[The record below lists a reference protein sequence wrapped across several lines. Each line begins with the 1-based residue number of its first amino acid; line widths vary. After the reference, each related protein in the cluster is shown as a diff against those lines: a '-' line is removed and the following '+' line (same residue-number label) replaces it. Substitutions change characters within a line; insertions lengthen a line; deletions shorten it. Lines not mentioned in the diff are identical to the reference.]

1 MKRKILVLLSLQF
14 SIYALFGQN
23 ITGKWYKVQHPNAS
37 LVINIEKNND
47 NYFGTFNWEQKD
59 WINVVNAPLENLII
73 KDDSLLFELTYA
85 SFKPNFKLQK
95 DNETGTYKGFFYLN
109 GRQIEPVTLSRIP
122 PERDMTIA
130 PIVEKTY
137 TRQDTLRGKIT
148 DERAWWNLTHYD
160 LDFELDIENKFIK
173 GSNTITYTVLE
184 SKNDMQI
191 DLQPPLKITKVIQA
205 GESLTFTQEGNA
217 YFIHLKENQIKGAS
231 KEIEVFYEGNPKEA
245 PRAPWDGGFSWEKD
259 ANGKPV
265 VFTSCQGEGAS
276 LWWPNKD
283 HMYDEPDN
291 GMTISVTVPEDLMA
305 VANGKLTA
313 TEKKDNGTTT
323 YQWTVV
329 NPINSYGVALNVAD
343 YVHFSDPY
351 NGMKGTLACDYYVL
365 PEHLEQ
371 AKVQFKQAH
380 LMLEAFEYWFGPYPF
395 YEDSYK
401 LVEGVGMEH
410 QSSIGYSGGYVN
422 GFNGTDSSGSGWG
435 LKFDYLIIHES
446 GHEWF
451 ANNITYKDMAD
462 MWVHEGFTT
471 YSEAL
476 YVEYHF
482 GKKAGED
489 YIKGISHSIAND
501 IPIIGDYNVNDTDY
515 TQDAYMKSATVLH
528 TLRQVIN
535 DDEKWRATLTGLN
548 TEFYHKTVT
557 STDIE
562 NYIAQ
567 QSGLD
572 LGKFFD
578 QYLRTT
584 QIPTLEYYFK
594 DNTFAYRWTNA
605 VPGFNMPVKV
615 KLDNKEQWIKPT
627 TNWTHEYT
635 KDTKKE
641 LIIDSNFYVAGF
653 KNMKERDNK

>member
-1 MKRKILVLLSLQF
+1 MKKTTLITLCLQLSIF
-14 SIYALFGQN
+14 TLFGQN
-23 ITGKWYKVQHPNAS
+23 ITGKWHEIANPNAS
-37 LVINIEKNND
+37 LEITLDKTSD
-47 NYFGTFNWEQKD
+47 NYSGIFNWEGKSG
-59 WINVVNAPLENLII
+59 INAVNSPLNDVTV
-73 KDDSLLFELTYA
+73 KNDSLFFELTYRD
-85 SFKPNFKLQK
+85 FRLNYKLQK
-95 DNETGTYKGFFYLN
+95 DNETDTYKGFFYVN
-109 GRQIEPVTLSRIP
+109 GRQIAPATLSRIP
-122 PERDMTIA
+122 IARDMTVA

-137 TRQDTLRGKIT
+137 SRQDTLKGKIT
-148 DERAWWNLTHYD
+148 DERAWWNLTHYN
-160 LDFELDIENKFIK
+160 LDFELDIENKYLK

-184 SKNDMQI
+184 PNKLMQI
-191 DLQPPLKITKVIQA
+191 DLQPPLKITKVVQA
-205 GESLTFTQEGNA
+205 GEALTFTQDGNA
-217 YFIHLKENQIKGAS
+217 YFIQLKQNQVKGSS
-231 KEIEVFYEGNPKEA
+231 KALEVFYEGNPKEA

-259 ANGKPV
+259 ANGKPF

-313 TEKKDNGTTT
+313 TEKKDNGTTK

-329 NPINSYGVALNVAD
+329 NPINNYGVALNVAD

-351 NGMKGTLACDYYVL
+351 KGMKGTLACDYYVL
-365 PEHLEQ
+365 PENLEK

-401 LVEGVGMEH
+401 LVEGVAMEH
-410 QSSIGYSGGYVN
+410 QSSVGYSGYTN
-422 GFNGTDSSGSGWG
+422 GREGRGDMSGSGWG
-435 LKFDYLIIHES
+435 LKFDYMLIHES

-482 GKKAGED
+482 GKKAGEE
-489 YIKGISHSIAND
+489 YIKGLSHNIGNE
-501 IPIIGDYNVNDTDY
+501 IPIIGDYDVNDKDI
-515 TQDAYMKSATVLH
+515 TQDVYRKGATLLH

-535 DDEKWRATLTGLN
+535 DDEKWRTILTGLN

-557 STDIE
+557 TGEIE
-562 NYIAQ
+562 NYISQ
-567 QSGLD
+567 QSGLN
-572 LGKFFD
+572 LKSFFD
-578 QYLRTT
+578 QYLRTV
-584 QIPTLEYYFK
+584 QIPTLEYYFE
-594 DNTFAYRWTNA
+594 DNKFAYHWINA
-605 VPGFNMPVKV
+605 LPGFNMPLKV
-615 KLDNKEQWIKPT
+615 KLDGKEQWIKPT

-635 KDTKKE
+635 KDPAKE
-641 LIIDSNFYVAGF
+641 LSIDANFYVAGF
-653 KNMKERDNK
+653 KNMK

>member
-1 MKRKILVLLSLQF
+1 MKSKLLILLCLQLSIGSL
-14 SIYALFGQN
+14 YAQN
-23 ITGKWYKVQHPNAS
+23 ITGKWYEIEDPNGNLEITIDKTS
-37 LVINIEKNND
+37 D
-47 NYFGTFNWEQKD
+47 NYSGIFNWEWKGSLRT
-59 WINVVNAPLENLII
+59 VNAPIDQII
-73 KDDSLLFELTYA
+73 VKNDSLFFELTQLN
-85 SFKPNFKLQK
+85 FKFNYKLQK
-95 DNETGTYKGFFYLN
+95 NSETDTYIGFYYIGT
-109 GRQIEPVTLSRIP
+109 RQLRPVTLSRNPI
-122 PERDMTIA
+122 ERDMTVSA
-130 PIVEKTY
+130 VPEKIY
-137 TRQDTLRGKIT
+137 TKQDTLRGKIT
-148 DERAWWNLTHYD
+148 DERAWWNLTHYN
-160 LDFELDIENKFIK
+160 LDFELDIENKYLK

-184 SKNDMQI
+184 SKKLMQI
-191 DLQPPLKITKVIQA
+191 DLQPPLKITKVVQA
-205 GESLTFTQEGNA
+205 GEALTFTQDGNA
-217 YFIHLKENQIKGAS
+217 YLIQLKQNQVKGSS
-231 KEIEVFYEGNPKEA
+231 KAVDVFYEGNPKEA

-259 ANGKPV
+259 ANGKPF

-313 TEKKDNGTTT
+313 TEKKDNGTTK
-323 YQWTVV
+323 YQWKIV
-329 NPINSYGVALNVAD
+329 NPINNYGVALNVAD

-351 NGMKGTLACDYYVL
+351 NGIKGTLACDYYVL
-365 PEHLEQ
+365 PENIEK

-401 LVEGVGMEH
+401 LVDGVGMEH
-410 QSSIGYSGGYVN
+410 QSSVGYSGKYINGYN
-422 GFNGTDSSGSGWG
+422 GIDNSGTGWG

-462 MWVHEGFTT
+462 IWVHEGFTN

-482 GKKAGED
+482 GKKAGEE
-489 YIKGISHSIAND
+489 YINGLSHRIAND
-501 IPIIGDYNVNDTDY
+501 VPIIGDYDVNDKDHTGDIY
-515 TQDAYMKSATVLH
+515 AKGATLLH

-535 DDEKWRATLTGLN
+535 DDEKWRAILSGLN
-548 TEFYHKTVT
+548 EEFYHKTVT
-557 STDIE
+557 TADVE
-562 NYIAQ
+562 NYISKQA
-567 QSGLD
+567 GLD
-572 LGKFFD
+572 LKTFFD

-594 DNTFAYRWTNA
+594 DNKFAYRWTNA
-605 VPGFNMPVKV
+605 VSGFDMPLKV
-615 KLDNKEQWIKPT
+615 KLDDKEQWIKPT
-627 TNWTHEYT
+627 TIWTNEYI
-635 KDTKKE
+635 KDTKTE

-653 KNMKERDNK
+653 KNMK